1 MQRIGIRRSVGKF
14 ANIPFIDTQYFC
26 VLRRKPFT
34 YFGHNLLFLPD
45 SFCVLPCPGGAA
57 CVPW

>member
-14 ANIPFIDTQYFC
+14 ANIPFFDTQDFF
-26 VLRRKPFT
+26 VLRRKTFS

-45 SFCVLPCPGGAA
+45 SFCVLPCRGRAA
-57 CVPW
+57 YVPW